1 LKFGTPGLSH
11 DQLMTNIELY
21 GTRVVSRLRQL
32 VSDQDNPSPQPDD
45 RN

>member
-1 LKFGTPGLSH
+1 LKFGIPGLSH
-11 DQLMTNIELY
+11 DQLMTNIELFA
-21 GTRVVSRLRQL
+21 TRVPRLRQL